1 MESVNPILPEACA
14 VSLGAKAK
22 ALRLAA
28 EWKRATLADR
38 AGVTEASL
46 KRFERTGKASLELV
60 LRVAFA
66 LGRLDEFGGLL
77 EPPPAR
83 SIDELERRSQRALPK
98 RGVR

>member
-1 MESVNPILPEACA
+1 MYDLNQLMPETCA
-14 VSLGAKAK
+14 VSLGEKAK

-28 EWKRATLADR
+28 GWKRATLAAR

-46 KRFERTGKASLELV
+46 KRFESTGMASLQLV

-66 LGRLDEFGGLL
+66 LGRLGEFGGVL